1 MSPMMFIGLCGLFI
15 ILSIPL
21 ILAKVPP
28 NGLYGFRTRKTMS
41 DTAIWYKANK
51 FLGYAIVL
59 SSIVSL
65 MVLLVSN
72 MMPGLLPR
80 PVFIH
85 YANMVLIVP
94 IIGALIASSIYVR
107 KL

>member
-1 MSPMMFIGLCGLFI
+1 MSPLMFIGLCVVFI
-15 ILSIPL
+15 VLSIPL
-21 ILAKVPP
+21 ILEKVPP

-51 FLGYAIVL
+51 FLGYSILL
-59 SSIVSL
+59 SSVLSL
-65 MVLLVSN
+65 MVLALSDVL
-72 MMPGLLPR
+72 PGVLPQ

-85 YANMVLIVP
+85 YANMILIVP
-94 IIGALIASSIYVR
+94 IMCALAASSIYLR